1 MTERLTIVGPASRP
15 TGGVARYVDEQE
27 RILSK
32 VFHVEVHDYS
42 FPRKSHEIGSF
53 PVSGIKKSLEQF
65 FKIFFRDEPDM
76 LHVHCA
82 SGISFY
88 RSSAYVIYSDLLWD
102 CGIILHIHGS
112 DFDDFIEHANP
123 LRKRYIKYVF
133 NSTDRLVVLSKKWKD
148 VVSGLC
154 PLENIVI
161 LPNAVNAEKYSP
173 KYEEFNEINV
183 VFISHMIERKGV
195 VELVE
200 AIRDLDHKTLERL
213 KIYLAGDGPLKQKV
227 MKLSSNIENVEYLGY
242 VSEEKKIELLNGG
255 SIYMLPSHAEGLPFA
270 ILEAM
275 AGGNAIV
282 STRVGSIPEIIGP
295 DQGILIPPKN
305 SCELTTAIEEL
316 VASPERLQNMKRANS
331 EEVRESYSWDSV
343 REDLISMYSDIEQ
356 ETS

>member
-1 MTERLTIVGPASRP
+1 MTEKLTIVGPASRS
-15 TGGVARYVDEQE
+15 TGGIARYVDEQE

-32 VFHVEVHDYS
+32 FFHMEVHDYS

-53 PVSGIKKSLEQF
+53 PVSGVKKSLEQF
-65 FKIFFRDEPDM
+65 FKFFFRDEPDM

-112 DFDDFIEHANP
+112 DFDDFIEHADP

-133 NSTDRLVVLSKKWKD
+133 HSTDKVIVLSKKWKD

-154 PLENIVI
+154 PLENIEI
-161 LPNAVNAEKYSP
+161 LPNAINAKKYTP
-173 KYEEFNEINV
+173 KYKELNDINI

-195 VELVE
+195 LEMVE
-200 AIRDLDHKTLERL
+200 AIRDLDQKTLDRL
-213 KIYLAGDGPLKQKV
+213 KIYIAGDGPLKQKV
-227 MKLSSNIENVEYLGY
+227 KELSSNIENMEYLGY
-242 VSEEKKIELLNGG
+242 VSEEKKIKLLNRG
-255 SIYMLPSHAEGLPFA
+255 SIYILPSHAEGLPFA

-295 DQGILIPPKN
+295 EQGILISPKN
-305 SCELTTAIEEL
+305 SRELTAAIEEL
-316 VASPERLQNMKRANS
+316 VASPKRLQNMKRANS

-343 REDLISMYSDIEQ
+343 KEDLISMYFDMKQ

>member
-1 MTERLTIVGPASRP
+1 
-15 TGGVARYVDEQE
+15 VDEQE

-32 VFHVEVHDYS
+32 LFHVEVHDYS
-42 FPRKSHEIGSF
+42 YPLESHEVGSF

-65 FKIFFRDEPDM
+65 FKFFFRDEPDI

-112 DFDDFIEHANP
+112 DFDDFIEHADP
-123 LRKRYIKYVF
+123 LRKCYFKYVF
-133 NSTDRLVVLSKKWKD
+133 NSTDKVIVLSKMWKN

-154 PLENIVI
+154 PLKNIEI
-161 LPNAVNAEKYSP
+161 LPNAVNAEKYTP
-173 KYEEFNEINV
+173 KYKDSNDINL

-195 VELVE
+195 LELIE
-200 AIRDLDHKTLERL
+200 AIRDIDQQTVDGL
-213 KIYLAGDGPLKQKV
+213 KIYIAGDGPLKQKV
-227 MKLSSNIENVEYLGY
+227 KKLSSNIEKMEYLGY
-242 VSEEKKIELLNGG
+242 VSEEKKIKLLNEG
-255 SIYMLPSHAEGLPFA
+255 SIYILPSHAEGLPFA

-295 DQGILIPPKN
+295 EQGILVSPED
-305 SCELTTAIEEL
+305 SRELATAIEEL
-316 VASPERLQNMKRANS
+316 VASPDRLQNMKRTNS
-331 EEVRESYSWDSV
+331 REVRESYSWHSV
-343 REDLISMYSDIEQ
+343 KEDLISMYSDIKQ
-356 ETS
+356 ETF